1 MLCAKAFCLIHPE
14 NLMKYFISL
23 FNKHKWMMALD
34 LDLFSQKVLLSNTI
48 KIQLMRAWCYLGSAA
63 LLSRVQLS
71 YFHTQV
77 SYLNQ

>member
-1 MLCAKAFCLIHPE
+1 
-14 NLMKYFISL
+14 
-23 FNKHKWMMALD
+23 MALD

-48 KIQLMRAWCYLGSAA
+48 KIQLMRAWCYLGSAV

>member
-1 MLCAKAFCLIHPE
+1 
-14 NLMKYFISL
+14 
-23 FNKHKWMMALD
+23 MALD